1 MQRATDYSN
10 RPKVKDHNNTDNRS
24 GKAKNSVNRIRWMML
39 LLPVLLAVFVA
50 GCDSTGSG
58 SIFGSSDDNGTSVS
72 GDWLIPQNEIFDGG
86 PGKDGIPSIDS
97 PNFSSASNIGY
108 VGDDR
113 LVAAVHIGGHIRA
126 YPHQVLDWHEIV
138 NDEFGDKSAA
148 VMHCPLTGTAMAW
161 NRNID
166 GEETE
171 FGVSGL
177 LFRNNL
183 IAFDRNTDSNWSQM
197 LLCSVNGSISGTNI
211 ETFQVL
217 ETTWETWL
225 ELYPDPEVL
234 TTETEFQRDYSGFAY
249 GSSYLTDDS
258 SILFPVKNSDNRRN
272 NKARVHGIIDDE
284 SADESASTKMNNGLL
299 SPAALLCASSNVC
312 QATAGSGPAL
322 SLSPFAP
329 ITT

>member
-1 MQRATDYSN
+1 MQRRKYAELQ
-10 RPKVKDHNNTDNRS
+10 
-24 GKAKNSVNRIRWMML
+24 AKNQSGGKIRTYL
-39 LLPVLLAVFVA
+39 
-50 GCDSTGSG
+50 
-58 SIFGSSDDNGTSVS
+58 
-72 GDWLIPQNEIFDGG
+72 
-86 PGKDGIPSIDS
+86 
-97 PNFSSASNIGY
+97 
-108 VGDDR
+108 
-113 LVAAVHIGGHIRA
+113 
-126 YPHQVLDWHEIV
+126 HQILDCHEIV
-138 NDEFGDKSAA
+138 NDQFGDKSAA